1 MTRKHLPS
9 IITTL
14 AAVTTMATAG
24 CAGPGGPSPTG
35 PLAYAVPSPP
45 NATYQLVDS
54 MVTSTGMAGMNI
66 SFGVH
71 SVITL
76 GLEFAQDQEGVRVT
90 GTIEELDVSAE
101 NEMIGNT
108 SLDESV
114 ISGSYELLLSRKGEQ
129 EIISSPEFA
138 GMPEMSGIGPGMS
151 LTDVSSIATE
161 ILPRLPNQVVRA
173 GDTWVDTLAQEV
185 DADGMESATT
195 TVVTYTLAGDT
206 VVDGHAMLHITADSE
221 TTGEISMEMM
231 GMTMTQ
237 SLGFT
242 TTGLVLWDIERGL
255 VAYAESHRSGSW
267 PVEMPSPMP
276 SGEVTIT
283 GSTRVRLERNQ

>member
-9 IITTL
+9 IITAL
-14 AAVTTMATAG
+14 AAVATAG

-35 PLAYAVPSPP
+35 PLAYALPSPP
-45 NATYQLVDS
+45 NATYQLVDTTMS
-54 MVTSTGMAGMNI
+54 STGMAGMDI
-66 SFGVH
+66 SFGIH

-76 GLEFAQDQEGVRVT
+76 GLGFEQDPEGVRVT
-90 GTIEELDVSAE
+90 GIIEDLDVSTE

-114 ISGSYELLLSRKGEQ
+114 VSGSYELLLRRNGEQ

-138 GMPEMSGIGPGMS
+138 GMPDMSGIGAGMS
-151 LTDVSSIATE
+151 LSDVSSIGTE
-161 ILPRLPNQVVRA
+161 ILPRLPGRVVRP
-173 GDTWVDTLAQEV
+173 GDTWVDTLTQEA
-185 DADGMESATT
+185 DADGMESAIEM
-195 TVVTYTLAGDT
+195 VVTYTLAGDT
-206 VVDGHAMLHITADSE
+206 VVDGRAMLHIAMDSE
-221 TTGEISMEMM
+221 TTGEITMEMM
-231 GMTMTQ
+231 GMSMTQ
-237 SLGFT
+237 SPEFT

-267 PVEMPSPMP
+267 PVEMPSPLP